1 MTDLITEEMILDVAA
16 NNPYMSGF
24 EARAWYGFSE
34 DLNDRATKKVQV
46 LVDALDGIQ
55 ETYAGMDGFVTETA
69 PEAYQGRIIQQMY
82 EIAKQSLKEF
92 RDAK

>member
-1 MTDLITEEMILDVAA
+1 MNNLITNKIVRDAYDMYGIADMHIILNQVA
-16 NNPYMSGF
+16 
-24 EARAWYGFSE
+24 
-34 DLNDRATKKVQV
+34 DKKVQV

-92 RDAK
+92 RDE

>member
-1 MTDLITEEMILDVAA
+1 MNLITEEMVNKAFENIEFCGIPDDEYIAKYLD
-16 NNPYMSGF
+16 
-24 EARAWYGFSE
+24 EQ
-34 DLNDRATKKVQV
+34 ATKKVQK
-46 LVDALDGIQ
+46 LIDALDGIQ

-92 RDAK
+92 RDD